1 MSSIRKILIAN
12 RGEIAVRVIQTA
24 RRLGISTVAVY
35 SDADVEAP
43 HVALADEAILIGP
56 GPVGES
62 YLVIDNIL
70 EAARQTNA
78 DAIHPGYGFLSEN
91 ADFADAVQKAGL
103 IFIGPDA
110 EAISLMG
117 NKAAAKRRM
126 IEAGVPCV
134 PGYEDADQSD
144 ERLIQAAKEIKFP
157 IMVKAAAGGGGR
169 GMRLVQDM
177 DEFKSALV
185 TARSEAANA
194 FGSDELILEKAIIYP
209 RHVEI
214 QVFADRYGHVVHLGE
229 RDCSV
234 QRRHQKVIEESPCPV
249 MTPELRADMGAAAVE
264 AARNINY
271 VGAGTVEFLLDQ
283 SGAYYFLEMNTRLQV
298 EHPVTEMVTGLDLV
312 ELQIKVAQGDTLD
325 LQQEDVSL
333 DGHAI
338 EVRLYAE
345 DPNNDFMP
353 ATGKIAAWRPAVMEN
368 VRFDDGV
375 VEGQNISPF
384 YDPMVA
390 KVIAYG
396 DDRETARKRLVEA
409 LRQTALLGPA
419 TNRDFLVT
427 CLEKETFIKGEATT
441 AFIGEIFGETG
452 YTAEPLSSEMVALQG
467 VLHFI
472 HDREQALSRAISV
485 PDALKN
491 FSTSGSLQTPYSLLI
506 GDEVFDLTV
515 SSAKVGSYH
524 VDIAVEEGADK
535 VLIETHDVEQ
545 VSPDVSISFNVNN
558 QIIKSLAVIDSNVLY
573 HALQSAD
580 TAIFLS
586 SINQLVVTDDGADG
600 SAGGLVTAPLH
611 GRVIDV
617 FVKVGDKVAEGQKLA
632 IIEAMKMQHEIFSE
646 VEGIV
651 VDVRIV
657 SDQQV
662 SVNDL
667 MIEIVE
673 ENVGDEENA

>member
-12 RGEIAVRVIQTA
+12 RGEIAVRVMQTA

-70 EAARQTNA
+70 DAARQTNA

-91 ADFADAVQKAGL
+91 ADFADAVQNAGL

-110 EAISLMG
+110 EAILLMG

-144 ERLIQAAKEIKFP
+144 ERLIQAAKEIEFP

-325 LQQEDVSL
+325 LQQDDVSL

-375 VEGQNISPF
+375 FEGQNISPF

-472 HDREQALSRAISV
+472 HDREQALRRAISV

-535 VLIETHDVEQ
+535 VIIETHDVEQ

-632 IIEAMKMQHEIFSE
+632 IVEAMKMQHEIFSE
-646 VEGIV
+646 VEGDV

-667 MIEIVE
+667 MIEIAE

>member
-12 RGEIAVRVIQTA
+12 RGEIAVRVMQTA

-70 EAARQTNA
+70 DAARQTNA

-157 IMVKAAAGGGGR
+157 IMVKATAGGGGR

-375 VEGQNISPF
+375 AEGQNISPF

-632 IIEAMKMQHEIFSE
+632 IVEAMKMQHEIFSE

>member
-12 RGEIAVRVIQTA
+12 RGEIAVRVMQTA

-70 EAARQTNA
+70 DAARQTNA

-103 IFIGPDA
+103 ILIGPDA

-157 IMVKAAAGGGGR
+157 IMVKATAGGGGR

-375 VEGQNISPF
+375 AEGQNISPF

-586 SINQLVVTDDGADG
+586 SINQLVVTDDGGDG

-632 IIEAMKMQHEIFSE
+632 IVEAMKMQHEIFSE
-646 VEGIV
+646 VEGNV